1 MCISRPIRSL
11 KIASIQARLRLYLD
25 TAQACLLHTFLC
37 DHVLSEPDL
46 PEGAPRQLPPDL
58 VPPVH
63 HQVTPPGQQVP
74 QLQAIDFSHLMESI
88 PFGPWDLA
96 VCRSHVKS

>member
-1 MCISRPIRSL
+1 M
-11 KIASIQARLRLYLD
+11 RL
-25 TAQACLLHTFLC
+25 TFLG
-37 DHVLSEPDL
+37 DHVPAEPDL
-46 PEGAPRQLPPDL
+46 SEGAPRQLPPDL

-74 QLQAIDFSHLMESI
+74 QLQGIDLSHLIDSI